1 MGSIVPPLQIMRAT
15 TNFARL
21 LLARSDAQPD
31 CIEYVADDIQCRV
44 GNIHITSDTGTIA
57 MNKAE
62 LIDAMANGGKVSQAA
77 ATATFDA
84 FIANTYSTYSTQK
97 GFRGA
102 LGVVGFG
109 TMSATTLARCVPRC
123 IACRN
128 PRAWYSD
135 TVNVCCVFLS
145 AGVCVMVFDHTR
157 SRTQLHSLNRSK
169 HSTQH
174 GLSL

>member
-1 MGSIVPPLQIMRAT
+1 MGSIVPLLQIMRAT
-15 TNFARL
+15 INFVQL
-21 LLARSDAQPD
+21 LLARSDMYD
-31 CIEYVADDIQCRV
+31 CAIGLHLAREYVADDIQCCV
-44 GNIHITSDTGTIA
+44 GNVYITSDTGTIA
-57 MNKAE
+57 INKAE

-102 LGVVGFG
+102 VGVVGFG

-128 PRAWYSD
+128 PWA
-135 TVNVCCVFLS
+135 
-145 AGVCVMVFDHTR
+145 
-157 SRTQLHSLNRSK
+157 
-169 HSTQH
+169 
-174 GLSL
+174 